1 MIGNAQPRSILYSLV
16 YAFPLALGLL
26 GLLAA
31 CVSAPDLSA
40 PDPQNW
46 IRIGVTTKDEVITRY
61 GQPDLVIAS
70 REGETAVYRP
80 TASSSSVP
88 QMEIPT
94 VQAGPLGSATT
105 QMRPINPGLDANDRS
120 REGKERVRS
129 EIHIRYDARGV
140 VREMSTP

>member
-1 MIGNAQPRSILYSLV
+1 MIRSVQTRAIPWSLV
-16 YAFPLALGLL
+16 YLLPLSLSLVSLL
-26 GLLAA
+26 TA
-31 CVSAPDLSA
+31 CVSTA
-40 PDPQNW
+40 DPQDW
-46 IRIGVTTKDEVITRY
+46 IRVGETTKAEVIARY

-70 REGETAVYRP
+70 REGDTAVYRP
-80 TASSSSVP
+80 ASSLSAP

-94 VQAGPLGSATT
+94 VQAGPLGTATT

-140 VREMSTP
+140 VRELSTP

>member
-1 MIGNAQPRSILYSLV
+1 MRYAQTRANLFSLAYCFILTLSL
-16 YAFPLALGLL
+16 LS
-26 GLLAA
+26 LLAA
-31 CVSAPDLSA
+31 CVSTA
-40 PDPQNW
+40 DPQDW
-46 IRIGVTTKDEVITRY
+46 IRVGETTKAEVITRY

-80 TASSSSVP
+80 AAPSSSAP

-105 QMRPINPGLDANDRS
+105 QMRPITPGLDNNDRS

-129 EIHIRYDARGV
+129 EIHIRYDTRGIV
-140 VREMSTP
+140 QELSSP

>member
-1 MIGNAQPRSILYSLV
+1 MRYAQTRTNRFSLA
-16 YAFPLALGLL
+16 YCFPLMLSLL
-26 GLLAA
+26 SLLAA
-31 CVSAPDLSA
+31 CASA
-40 PDPQNW
+40 PDPQDW
-46 IRIGVTTKDEVITRY
+46 IRVGVTTKAEVIARY

-70 REGETAVYRP
+70 REGDTAVYRP
-80 TASSSSVP
+80 ASPSSAP

-94 VQAGPLGSATT
+94 IQAGPLGTATT

-140 VREMSTP
+140 VQELSTP

>member
-1 MIGNAQPRSILYSLV
+1 MRYAQTQTIRFALAYC
-16 YAFPLALGLL
+16 FPLILSLL
-26 GLLAA
+26 SLLAA
-31 CVSAPDLSA
+31 CVST
-40 PDPQNW
+40 PDPQDW
-46 IRIGVTTKDEVITRY
+46 IRVGVTTKDEVVTRY

-70 REGETAVYRP
+70 REGDTAVYRP
-80 TASSSSVP
+80 ASSSSTP
-88 QMEIPT
+88 QVQIPT

-140 VREMSTP
+140 VQALSFP

>member
-1 MIGNAQPRSILYSLV
+1 MIRSAQTRAISWSLV
-16 YAFPLALGLL
+16 YLLPLSLGLVS
-26 GLLAA
+26 LLTA
-31 CVSAPDLSA
+31 CVSTV
-40 PDPQNW
+40 DPQDW
-46 IRIGVTTKDEVITRY
+46 IRVGETTKAEVITRY

-80 TASSSSVP
+80 TAPSSSAP

-120 REGKERVRS
+120 REGKERVRT

-140 VREMSTP
+140 VQELSSP